1 MTNKGSEDGVGV
13 SKEGVRQGWSE
24 RAAAW
29 RKWRRQHEAQTR
41 AATEAIVTAAGVGP
55 GLRVLDLAS
64 GTGEPALTLAEAVGP
79 GGQDT
84 ATDQAPEMLAVA
96 EEEARARGLTNIA
109 FRQGDAEALPFPD
122 RSFDAVTCR
131 FGIMF
136 FPDPARALREVRRV
150 LAPGGRAA
158 FVAWGPLG
166 RNPYFATTWG
176 ILAGR
181 AGLPLEDVAPDMF
194 KFAQRGG
201 LAALLEG
208 AGFGGVREEA
218 MTVPWPWP
226 GRAEEVWERNRDSE
240 TARKLIEQIPP
251 ERREEAV
258 DEVLATLRQRDDG
271 RQVSFTATIVVA
283 SGVR

>member
-1 MTNKGSEDGVGV
+1 MSGAGGGDGV
-13 SKEGVRQGWSE
+13 SKEGARQGWAE

-29 RKWRRQHEAQTR
+29 RRWRPQHEAQTR
-41 AATEAIVTAAGVGP
+41 AATAAIVAAAGVGP

-64 GTGEPALTLAEAVGP
+64 GSGEPALTLAEAVGP
-79 GGQDT
+79 DGQVT
-84 ATDQAPEMLAVA
+84 ATDLAPEMLAVA
-96 EEEARARGLTNIA
+96 EEEARARGLPNIA
-109 FRQGDAEALPFPD
+109 FRQADAEALPFPD

-136 FPDPARALREVRRV
+136 FPDPARALGEVRRV

-176 ILAGR
+176 VLAR
-181 AGLPLEDVAPDMF
+181 QAGLPLEDVTPDMF
-194 KFAQRGG
+194 KFAQPGG

-208 AGFGGVREEA
+208 AGFGEVREET

-226 GRAEEVWERNRDSE
+226 GRADEVWERSRDSE
-240 TARKLIEQIPP
+240 TARKVIEGIPRA
-251 ERREEAV
+251 RREAAF
-258 DEVLATLRQRDDG
+258 DEVLATLRRSDDG
-271 RQVSFTATIVVA
+271 RQVHVTATIVVA